1 MLTQESAVSSVR
13 GPRAFS
19 VQCGACTLAQRVA
32 GRTTSHIGSYTAED
46 VDEDVVVL
54 SAPGLVGVVVIPR
67 HHVNGLEE
75 MTLLQRAHLLAAL
88 RRACVSVGAAY
99 HGSVP
104 RVVVTTAPPASDD
117 HVGFQVVPRNRL
129 RGFDT

>member
-1 MLTQESAVSSVR
+1 M
-13 GPRAFS
+13 
-19 VQCGACTLAQRVA
+19 
-32 GRTTSHIGSYTAED
+32 GSYRAED

-54 SAPGLVGVVVIPR
+54 SAPGLVGLVAIPR

-75 MTLLQRAHLLAAL
+75 LTPPQRARLLAAL
-88 RRACVSVGAAY
+88 RRASVSIGEAY

-104 RVVVTTAPPASDD
+104 RVVVTTDPPASDG